1 MADNPEFNNVDSEV
15 SSFNGDD
22 DAFFDAFLVFLLP
35 PGVRGERKPLLPP
48 RLLRLGVSRPF
59 GLSAEIPP
67 PLLLLLR
74 RLIRLTGLS
83 GLLQSRTLML
93 S

>member
-1 MADNPEFNNVDSEV
+1 MADNPEFNKVDSEV
-15 SSFNGDD
+15 SSFDD
-22 DAFFDAFLVFLLP
+22 DVFDDAFLVLLP

>member
-1 MADNPEFNNVDSEV
+1 MADNPEFNKVDSEV

-22 DAFFDAFLVFLLP
+22 DDVFDAFLVLLP